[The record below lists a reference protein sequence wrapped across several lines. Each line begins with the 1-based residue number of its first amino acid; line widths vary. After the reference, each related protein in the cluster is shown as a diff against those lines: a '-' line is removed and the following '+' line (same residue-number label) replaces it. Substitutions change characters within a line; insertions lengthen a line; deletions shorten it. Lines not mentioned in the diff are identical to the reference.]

1 LNATFTIRDNFF
13 TNGKTAEQGFS
24 LIKLKQI
31 PFNNKFYEVKTNSD
45 PSVSAEI
52 NQRLS
57 IHNIKL
63 NDSEITK
70 FNPNWILKKKD
81 VGVSWIK
88 NK

>member
-1 LNATFTIRDNFF
+1 MDY
-13 TNGKTAEQGFS
+13 
-24 LIKLKQI
+24 KLYLLVYQLQELVI
-31 PFNNKFYEVKTNSD
+31 SPPFNNKFYEVKTKIDSTVSD
-45 PSVSAEI
+45 EI

-63 NDSEITK
+63 NDSEITI